1 MKFFKKKKKLDIKGE
16 IYAFRILID
25 NNAKQSKLEEA
36 LSDLLKILKNSPVKI
51 LVEQCPFYQSKDS
64 SKHDQKLMLTLLKS
78 PVKNCPFCNYLV
90 FPEENPILS
99 ITQKET

>member
-51 LVEQCPFYQSKDS
+51 LVEQCPFFQSKDS
-64 SKHDQKLMLTLLKS
+64 
-78 PVKNCPFCNYLV
+78 
-90 FPEENPILS
+90 
-99 ITQKET
+99 